1 MEARIIKKFIAIV
14 TILFLCVN
22 LISCGDA
29 LILLSYSISG
39 NIMEPLGDFSRGS
52 KEGTLVFGEK
62 NYILIDE
69 LNGEFLFRIT
79 EEDILLGSTSNYPL
93 FPSFGYYA
101 NTLENADYIAGGSL
115 SNSTATFVYLRED
128 LYSDSLRYVLRDVGY
143 EFDFSSAFIETNE
156 VSYKKHIEGKETHG
170 VLIYFYMKDYPRLK
184 ATIRI
189 CKINGKWYYVDPNAA
204 FALSEDFLNVLEG
217 NNLLR

>member
-1 MEARIIKKFIAIV
+1 MKKIVLLV
-14 TILFLCVN
+14 TILLVCIS

-29 LILLSYSISG
+29 LRLLSYSISG
-39 NIMEPLGDFSRGS
+39 NIMDPLGDFSRGI
-52 KEGTLVFGEK
+52 KKGTLVFGGK

-69 LNGEFLFRIT
+69 LNGEFDFRIT

-128 LYSDSLRYVLRDVGY
+128 LYSDSLHYVLRGTGY
-143 EFDFSSAFIETNE
+143 EFDFSSAFIKTEE
-156 VSYKKHIEGKETHG
+156 VSYKKHIEGKDTHG
-170 VLIYFYMKDYPRLK
+170 VRIYFYMKDYPRLT

-189 CKINGKWYYVDPNAA
+189 CKINEKWYYVDPNAA
-204 FALSEDFLNVLEG
+204 FAASEDFLSVLEE

>member
-1 MEARIIKKFIAIV
+1 MKKFIAIV

-52 KEGTLVFGEK
+52 KEGTLVFGGK

-93 FPSFGYYA
+93 FQA
-101 NTLENADYIAGGSL
+101 
-115 SNSTATFVYLRED
+115 
-128 LYSDSLRYVLRDVGY
+128 
-143 EFDFSSAFIETNE
+143 SAIMQ
-156 VSYKKHIEGKETHG
+156 I
-170 VLIYFYMKDYPRLK
+170 RLK
-184 ATIRI
+184 MPII
-189 CKINGKWYYVDPNAA
+189 
-204 FALSEDFLNVLEG
+204 
-217 NNLLR
+217 

>member
-1 MEARIIKKFIAIV
+1 MKKFIAIV

-29 LILLSYSISG
+29 YKLLLYSVTG
-39 NIMEPLGDFSRGS
+39 DIMEPLGDFSRGS
-52 KEGTLVFGEK
+52 KEGTLVFGGK

-69 LNGEFLFRIT
+69 LNGDFLFNIT
-79 EEDILLGSTSNYPL
+79 EDDVFLGSTSNYPL

-115 SNSTATFVYLRED
+115 SNSCATFVYLRED
-128 LYSDSLRYVLRDVGY
+128 LYSDSLRYVLQNVGY

-156 VSYKKHIEGKETHG
+156 VSYKRHIEGKETYG
-170 VLIYFYMKDYPRLK
+170 VWINFYMKEHPRLK
-184 ATIRI
+184 AKIRI
-189 CKINGKWYYVDPNAA
+189 CIINGKWYYIDTRAA
-204 FALSEDFLNVLEG
+204 FALSEDFLNILEE
-217 NNLLR
+217 NNLIH